1 MPRKKASEFTA
12 VGIRKT
18 TRERLKKFGYKGEL
32 YDDIIVR
39 LMDFYEEH
47 SEEHPNP
54 PSVPRGRKK

>member
-1 MPRKKASEFTA
+1 MPRKAISEFTA

-18 TRERLKKFGYKGEL
+18 NRERLKKFGYKGEF

-47 SEEHPNP
+47 KDEHPEKQA
-54 PSVPRGRKK
+54 SRKGR